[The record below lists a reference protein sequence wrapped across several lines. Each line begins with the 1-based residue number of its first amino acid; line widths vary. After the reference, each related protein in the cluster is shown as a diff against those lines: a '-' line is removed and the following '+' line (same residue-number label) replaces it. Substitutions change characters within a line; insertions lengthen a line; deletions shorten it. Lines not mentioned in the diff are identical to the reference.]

1 MAWVRV
7 GSPSQCPYS
16 TLPCQD
22 PSEGD
27 PVEREA
33 DRQAFAR
40 ARTYL
45 NYHAVAKWSALLA
58 AVGTG
63 VLSVALLIVLWL
75 FAELIVHHG
84 RIPEIA
90 QLGAAARE
98 DFVDQLGTFSGE
110 QKDGVRKKLEAFGVP
125 EKQAGAIVTKEGNN
139 LNDEDQALLWRAH
152 LHDLFSE
159 RVSEEAAA
167 IVVE

>member
-45 NYHAVAKWSALLA
+45 NYHPVAKWSALLA

-63 VLSVALLIVLWL
+63 VLYVALLVVLWL
-75 FAELIVHHG
+75 FADLMVSRG
-84 RIPEIA
+84 RIPSFSDLPDQQQEE
-90 QLGAAARE
+90 LLARWTPSE
-98 DFVDQLGTFSGE
+98 PE
-110 QKDGVRKKLEAFGVP
+110 QRQKLQA
-125 EKQAGAIVTKEGNN
+125 EK
-139 LNDEDQALLWRAH
+139 
-152 LHDLFSE
+152 
-159 RVSEEAAA
+159 
-167 IVVE
+167 